1 MSFTPEHTLFRD
13 NVRAF
18 VEREIAPNINA
29 LDEAQ
34 TFPRELYAR
43 ASALGLLGLLDLGY
57 PEAYGGHA
65 VRRLVQTHRDRRDRA
80 CRQRRVDGEFVLA
93 QHRPAADQRAWQR

>member
-18 VEREIAPNINA
+18 VEREIAPNVNA
-29 LDEAQ
+29 WDETQ